1 MILRLVARQRHQP
14 GLGLSRDRWLLAWS
28 RTIVEGR
35 QRGRRPAPARH
46 SVAPSDDRPK
56 SMAHCAE
63 RRIFPIRQQ
72 HLRPRHPA
80 RQFDPRPPKCC
91 QGRNL
96 FIAHCPFDR
105 SPPSC
110 HDTAPRCAD
119 RKRGIRQQ
127 PVRSTNQPAPGA
139 QASWNRSSRSCAGK
153 RLFCGGGARPPCL
166 SDDRLH
172 WRSSWGAG
180 GRADPRSCRA
190 PLRPTMPIE
199 PSCQR
204 APGGTR
210 RRRSRFGASSIR
222 TSPCTECAR
231 SGASSSAEIFHIARS
246 TVSPLMRDM
255 GLQETLCGKLVK
267 AMIRQPPVPVVTTEC
282 PLALRLHLSRD
293 LDRLRLR
300 RLCHRRLCSKDR
312 GLAGLA
318 HDKRRLRA
326 RCAGAGPAAAGT
338 SRGLVHHSDRGRPE
352 PLDQIHRVPG

>member
-246 TVSPLMRDM
+246 TVSPLMRDNGFARNPLRQARQGHDTSTASSSRHDRM
-255 GLQETLCGKLVK
+255 PFGTPTSPISRPGPAPSTSPLSSTPMLEGSWAGGPSARQAPASCSMRWSRSCGGRYV
-267 AMIRQPPVPVVTTEC
+267 
-282 PLALRLHLSRD
+282 
-293 LDRLRLR
+293 
-300 RLCHRRLCSKDR
+300 
-312 GLAGLA
+312 
-318 HDKRRLRA
+318 
-326 RCAGAGPAAAGT
+326 AGARAP
-338 SRGLVHHSDRGRPE
+338 
-352 PLDQIHRVPG
+352 